1 MRPLRFL
8 FALLVLAASVHA
20 ADVPQVYGRA
30 AILFDANTGE
40 VLYKKNDTWRTP
52 IASTQK
58 LLTALLIAR
67 AGNLQGSLTVAKEA
81 TLQSPVKLYLK
92 EGDHY
97 SRINLLTALLVKS
110 ANDVAYA
117 LALDNAGT
125 VEAFADKMNAEARR
139 LGAKNSHFVNPNG
152 LPVPNN
158 DQYSTARDLA
168 CIARAAYRNPTIRDI
183 VDRRAY
189 LFTYA
194 SGQSKLLVNTNR
206 VLRGYS
212 FCNGMKTG
220 YTDLAGH
227 CLVASGS
234 YGGKDMIAVV
244 LKSDKAHVWDD
255 CAKLL
260 EYGLGIDRRK
270 FALPDKTEVE
280 E

>member
-1 MRPLRFL
+1 MRFL
-8 FALLVLAASVHA
+8 RTVLALVVCIASAHA
-20 ADVPQVYGRA
+20 AGVPQVYGKS

-58 LLTALLIAR
+58 LLTTLIIVK
-67 AGNLQGSLTVAKEA
+67 AGNLNGMLTVAKEA
-81 TLQSPVKLYLK
+81 TTQAPVKLYLK

-97 SRINLLTALLVKS
+97 TRINLLTSLLVKS

-125 VEAFADKMNAEARR
+125 IENFAAKMNAEARR

-152 LPVPNN
+152 LPVPEH

-168 CIARAAYRNPTIRDI
+168 CIARAAYRNPVIRDI

-194 SGQSKLLVNTNR
+194 SGQKKLLVNTNR

-234 YGGKDMIAVV
+234 YGGKDMIAIV

-255 CAKLL
+255 AAKLL

>member
-1 MRPLRFL
+1 MRSLRTVL
-8 FALLVLAASVHA
+8 ALLACIASAHAAS
-20 ADVPQVYGRA
+20 VPQVYGKS

-58 LLTALLIAR
+58 LLTTLIIVK
-67 AGNLQGSLTVAKEA
+67 AGNLNGTLTVAKEA
-81 TLQSPVKLYLK
+81 TTQAPVKLYLK

-97 SRINLLTALLVKS
+97 TRINLLTSLLVKS

-194 SGQSKLLVNTNR
+194 SGQTKLLVNTNR

>member
-1 MRPLRFL
+1 
-8 FALLVLAASVHA
+8 
-20 ADVPQVYGRA
+20 
-30 AILFDANTGE
+30 
-40 VLYKKNDTWRTP
+40 
-52 IASTQK
+52 
-58 LLTALLIAR
+58 
-67 AGNLQGSLTVAKEA
+67 
-81 TLQSPVKLYLK
+81 
-92 EGDHY
+92 
-97 SRINLLTALLVKS
+97 
-110 ANDVAYA
+110 
-117 LALDNAGT
+117 
-125 VEAFADKMNAEARR
+125 
-139 LGAKNSHFVNPNG
+139 VNPNG

-168 CIARAAYRNPTIRDI
+168 CISRAAYRNPVIRDI

-194 SGQSKLLVNTNR
+194 SGQKKLLVNTNH

-234 YGGKDMIAVV
+234 YGGKDMIAIV

-255 CAKLL
+255 AAKLL